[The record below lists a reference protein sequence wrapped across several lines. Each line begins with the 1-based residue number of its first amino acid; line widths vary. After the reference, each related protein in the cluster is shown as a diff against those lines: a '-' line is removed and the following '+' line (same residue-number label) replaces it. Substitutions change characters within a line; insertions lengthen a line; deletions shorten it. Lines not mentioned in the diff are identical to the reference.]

1 MTLSSL
7 NERTIPVPPS
17 YVHLYVPAT
26 IHLMMLCRF
35 VLYISFLTCFTIAA
49 PPAELATHAIDS
61 NVNTRGNHVLEHPQR
76 RCAKT
81 GSYFLLLNA
90 TPWPMTLTRNVSYQM
105 NQFNF
110 PKIIKPGTSN
120 RIYIQGQGH
129 KDDAGEA
136 SYKFKDLPGDPDFE
150 LKYKSETAGIR
161 FTKLK
166 TLNNKR
172 GSFHKL
178 VWAWDNNFPFI
189 IASSEKYPKNPSLWP
204 WLVSSNPPEDWMH
217 SIYPR
222 IACLTLRELAM
233 PGTHN
238 SGMSRFHRRSFLGLP
253 SNTITQELPVSG
265 QLKNGARWLDI
276 RPSKTGGKWATG
288 HFGFSHGNW
297 HGGNGE
303 YLDDII
309 AGVNNFTKG
318 NKELII
324 MNFSHG
330 VNSDTFRGNKNAWM
344 TQEEWDEVMTKL
356 AKVNSRIK
364 NRGHVRDLTKLQVSK
379 FIAGRAAVIIIIN
392 SLMEKEYYNGTKKSI
407 KLVPVDVS
415 AFADKGFFQGSQF
428 PLVDDYAETKHQK
441 KMVVDQLTKMKKQ
454 RKSPKSKMFLLSWF
468 LTQRMNPVVSNAKK
482 ANRALI
488 ELLWPAM
495 NASTYP
501 NIISVDAY
509 PDNKDLAALA
519 MAINYHFA
527 PLCKIYTPSAGQN
540 GQGGSLESSPYP
552 IDSDALSWLN
562 CTDSSK
568 LAYNL

>member
-1 MTLSSL
+1 M
-7 NERTIPVPPS
+7 
-17 YVHLYVPAT
+17 LYRF
-26 IHLMMLCRF
+26 LLCVS
-35 VLYISFLTCFTIAA
+35 VLTSFTVAA
-49 PPAELATHAIDS
+49 PPTELATHAIDARSGS
-61 NVNTRGNHVLEHPQR
+61 NVGTPGNHVLEQLER
-76 RCAKT
+76 RCIKV
-81 GSYFLLLNA
+81 GSYFLLVNA
-90 TPWPMTLTRNVSYQM
+90 TPWSMTLSRNVSYQM
-105 NQFNF
+105 NQFKF
-110 PKIIKPGTSN
+110 PKTIKPGTSN
-120 RIYIQGQGH
+120 RIYIQAKGH
-129 KDDAGEA
+129 RDDAGEA

-150 LKYKSETAGIR
+150 FKYKFETAGIR

-178 VWAWDNNFPFI
+178 AWHWDNNVPFI
-189 IASSEKYPKNPSLWP
+189 IASSENDPQNPSLWP

-222 IACLTLRELAM
+222 IACLTLRELAI

-238 SGMSRFHRRSFLGLP
+238 SGMSCFHRRSFLGTP
-253 SNTITQELPVSG
+253 SNAQNQKLHVSG

-288 HFGFSHGNW
+288 HFSFGYGNW

-303 YLDDII
+303 YLDNII
-309 AGVNNFTKG
+309 ADVNAFTKR

-324 MNFSHG
+324 MNLSHG
-330 VNSDTFRGNKNAWM
+330 LNSDTFKGKKSARM

-356 AKVNSRIK
+356 EKVNYRVE
-364 NRGHVRDLTKLQVSK
+364 NRSYVRDLTKLRVSQL
-379 FIAGRAAVIIIIN
+379 IPGRAAVIIIIDD
-392 SLMEKEYYNGTKKSI
+392 LIKKKYYNGSRESI

-415 AFADKGFFQGSQF
+415 AFAKKGFFQRSQF
-428 PLVDDYAETKHQK
+428 PLVDDYAGTKHQK
-441 KMVVDQLTKMKKQ
+441 KMVADQLAKMKKQ

-468 LTQRMNPVVSNAKK
+468 LTQRMSPVIRNAVM

-495 NASTYP
+495 SASTYP

-509 PDNKDLAALA
+509 PDNRDLAALA

-527 PLCKIYTPSAGQN
+527 PLCDMHTPSAGQD
-540 GQGGSLESSPYP
+540 GYGEGFGRRPSLIE
-552 IDSDALSWLN
+552 SDALPWSN
-562 CTDSSK
+562 DTHSR
-568 LAYNL
+568 